1 MTRSANQRALRKRR
15 QAAAAAAAAVLPA
28 EHHHD
33 LEQKLGH
40 AFADPTI
47 LQEALQAAGNGERQ
61 IGDRTIEDGNKRLA
75 LLGDSIMTLVLL
87 RGWYKDGE
95 SRKSGHD
102 ALVAISSNK
111 NLNERGQESG
121 LSVFIN
127 KNKSFPNGV
136 VPPRT
141 MSDTVE
147 ALIGAVFVDSSE
159 SLEAVKVAMTGLGL
173 V

>member
-1 MTRSANQRALRKRR
+1 MTRSANQRAHRKRR

-40 AFADPTI
+40 TFADPTI
-47 LQEALQAAGNGERQ
+47 LQEALQAAGNGVRQ

-95 SRKSGHD
+95 SRSKLIPLD
-102 ALVAISSNK
+102 
-111 NLNERGQESG
+111 
-121 LSVFIN
+121 
-127 KNKSFPNGV
+127 
-136 VPPRT
+136 PRC
-141 MSDTVE
+141 S
-147 ALIGAVFVDSSE
+147 
-159 SLEAVKVAMTGLGL
+159 
-173 V
+173 